1 MHKSDFEF
9 ESSEA
14 EVKAGAFDV
23 IANYIHGN
31 YDKLEISSVTPDEAF
46 FCAVVKTTEQLL
58 ASFRPREEY

>member
-46 FCAVVKTTEQLL
+46 FCAVVKTTE
-58 ASFRPREEY
+58 